1 MLSQSP
7 ELNEI
12 DRQQQRVQE
21 HHRMEMRE
29 QPVGA
34 EQDVARQR
42 KDA

>member
-1 MLSQSP
+1 VL
-7 ELNEI
+7 
-12 DRQQQRVQE
+12 E
-21 HHRMEMRE
+21 HHRMEMCE